1 MRATAVALLCALSLA
16 ACSSSGATSAST
28 AASAAPD
35 SSASAAAASTD
46 AASSAGPDASALLSS
61 ASDNDDWTLPGK
73 TYENNRLTGL
83 SDISPSNVKTLAKAW
98 STQVLDDGEQES
110 SPIVWHGTMYLA
122 TPHDNVLAL
131 DAATGKL
138 KWQFPYNPA
147 YVLLYSV
154 NRGVGLA
161 DGKVFLATQ
170 DCRVVALD
178 ANTGKQAWNVNGCP
192 TTPYASTAN
201 TWFSMAAYVYKNQII
216 LGTAG
221 GDTGSIGHV
230 MGFSTA
236 DGHKLWDW
244 QTVPGP
250 GVPGHNSWPGNSWE
264 HGGAPVWGGLTV
276 DPTTD
281 TVFVAPGNPGPDLV
295 DLVRKGGA
303 NLYTDSVVSLSIAG
317 NKPKVNWYYQL
328 TKDDTHDDDP
338 GMPPVLF
345 DGKVGG
351 ATRHLVAEGD
361 KAGNFVVLDR
371 TNGKE
376 IYRLAV
382 DSQTGILESKPSIA
396 GAYACPNHGGG
407 IEWNGGSYDPKT
419 NLFLIPSTE
428 ECATWKIVTTNPQYI
443 PGQPYTGGPLPKRR
457 AATGKVTA
465 IDLATGKVAWVRTMP
480 YPGEGGVTLTQNGLA
495 FTSDVGGDVYA
506 LDPKT
511 GTVLWKGNTGASI
524 VAPIS
529 IYADGGK
536 EYVAVLS
543 GQAGNQQ
550 TPNVPRAKGSIMTVY
565 TVGPVASAIANTTEG
580 QQAVPQTASGNANLP
595 ASVGS
600 APYTAAQVAAG
611 QKAYETSCVS
621 CHGAQLQGVSA
632 PALTGASFA
641 RAHLNLSQVH
651 AIVTTQMPLGAP
663 GSLSPEQYAD
673 IMAYLLAYDCVPATG
688 GTAASG
694 GGTAPFPTKDQPA
707 FSKVVFGG
715 RSCPPKP
722 VGHE

>member
-1 MRATAVALLCALSLA
+1 LLRATAMALLCALSFA
-16 ACSSSGATSAST
+16 ACSSSGATSSTATATSSPDPAAST
-28 AASAAPD
+28 AAVADAGG
-35 SSASAAAASTD
+35 ASPG
-46 AASSAGPDASALLSS
+46 GPDATALDG
-61 ASDNDDWTLPGK
+61 AATENDDWVLPGK
-73 TYENNRLTGL
+73 TYENNRITGL
-83 SDISPSNVKTLAKAW
+83 SQITPQNVRTLTKAW
-98 STQVLDDGEQES
+98 STQVADDGEQES
-110 SPIVWHGTMYLA
+110 APIEWHGTMYLA

-170 DCRVVALD
+170 DCRVIALD

-201 TWFSMAAYVYKNQII
+201 TWFSMAAYVYKNQVI

-230 MGFSTA
+230 MGFSTQ

-250 GVPGHNSWPGNSWE
+250 GVPGHNTWPGNSWQ
-264 HGGAPVWGGLTV
+264 HGGAPVWSGLTV

-295 DLVRKGGA
+295 DTARKGGA
-303 NLYTDSVVSLSIAG
+303 NLYTNSVVSLAIAG

-328 TKDDTHDDDP
+328 TRDDTHDDDP
-338 GMPPVLF
+338 SMPPVLF

-361 KAGNFVVLDR
+361 KAGNFVILDR
-371 TNGKE
+371 ASGKL

-382 DSQTGILESKPSIA
+382 DRQTGILKSQPSPS
-396 GAYACPNHGGG
+396 GTFACPNHGGG
-407 IEWNGGSYDPKT
+407 IEWNGGSYDPNT

-428 ECATWKIVTTNPQYI
+428 ECATWKLVTTDPQYI
-443 PGQPYTGGPLPKRR
+443 PGQPYTGGPLPKRQK
-457 AATGKVTA
+457 ATGKVTA
-465 IDLATGKVAWVRTMP
+465 IDLATGKVAWIRPFP
-480 YPGEGGVTLTQNGLA
+480 YPGEGGVTLTQNGIA
-495 FTSDVGGDVYA
+495 FTSDVGGNVYA
-506 LDPKT
+506 LNPKT
-511 GTVLWKGNTGASI
+511 GSVLWTGNTGASI

-529 IYADGGK
+529 IYRVGGQ
-536 EYVAVLS
+536 EYVSVLS
-543 GQAGNQQ
+543 GEAGNQQ
-550 TPNVPRAKGSIMTVY
+550 TPNVPHAKGSVMTAY
-565 TVGPVASAIANTTEG
+565 RLGPVSSPIANTTEG
-580 QQAVPQTASGNANLP
+580 QKAVSGTATANANLP

-600 APYTAAQVAAG
+600 APYTPAQVAAG
-611 QKAYETSCVS
+611 QKAFETSCVS

-641 RAHLNLSQVH
+641 RAHLTLSQTRSV
-651 AIVTTQMPLGAP
+651 VTTQMPLGAP

-673 IMAYLLAYDCVPATG
+673 IMAYLLSYDCVPP
-688 GTAASG
+688 SG
-694 GGTAPFPTKDQPA
+694 GGKVPFPTKDQPA
-707 FSKVVFGG
+707 FSKVILGG